1 MLCVILLITYKNYAK
16 YLLKSVHYIYVPK
29 NYISVQIFI
38 IFAHTVICLQVSLDY
53 PFLVAPSVFTN
64 IYLLCKCTTI
74 LCAIVTILIL
84 KCVQM

>member
-1 MLCVILLITYKNYAK
+1 MLCVILLIYKNYAK

-29 NYISVQIFI
+29 IYICVQIFI
-38 IFAHTVICLQVSLDY
+38 IFAHTVICLQVSPDF

-64 IYLLCKCTTI
+64 IYLLSKCTTI